1 MNLRLA
7 TSMTVILALQPAC
20 DEAARPEARS
30 ENPVA
35 TASTRS
41 SLTAQRVRVTRD
53 RQRGPQ
59 SCSPREVGEL
69 VVDLFAAVNEGA
81 LEASSFF
88 APDMEWYSV
97 SEWNGDGGKRH
108 FVSYGY
114 DPEKLESYFQRRAEQ
129 HEQLHLLEIDVQYE
143 RQRNLGHVA
152 YVVDRTADDLPNSD
166 PIAFGKGA
174 IDCDTGTIAVWSM
187 SQDTRFQ
194 QAPTICPGEA
204 APPRVAL
211 ACARA

>member
-7 TSMTVILALQPAC
+7 TSMAVILALQPAC

-69 VVDLFAAVNEGA
+69 VVDLFASAMAMTLRSWSPTSSVEPSSMNNYISSRSTFNTSDRGIWGMSHTSSNEPPTTSRTLTRSRSARVLSTATPGPSRSGA
-81 LEASSFF
+81 CPKTHASSRL
-88 APDMEWYSV
+88 PPSV
-97 SEWNGDGGKRH
+97 RERLHRLVLPSPAHVLN
-108 FVSYGY
+108 
-114 DPEKLESYFQRRAEQ
+114 
-129 HEQLHLLEIDVQYE
+129 QLA
-143 RQRNLGHVA
+143 G
-152 YVVDRTADDLPNSD
+152 
-166 PIAFGKGA
+166 FG
-174 IDCDTGTIAVWSM
+174 
-187 SQDTRFQ
+187 
-194 QAPTICPGEA
+194 
-204 APPRVAL
+204 
-211 ACARA
+211 